1 MNFHENH
8 FFNRPRISFSK
19 DEMGNLGKEPP
30 YPDVFLQFIVYKSVQ
45 RQRYKNHETI
55 QTRISFWNYHCLN
68 QSLPSKHHFF
78 KMFTSWWLNQP
89 IWTICSSNWIISPSK
104 GENKTCLKP
113 PSILG
118 ADKHSTLW
126 LYFFIPFFSLLS
138 SPWKST
144 SSACSY
150 FVGHFSQPPRPQK
163 KRY

>member
-1 MNFHENH
+1 MKTISSTDHESVSA
-8 FFNRPRISFSK
+8 RMKWEIWGR
-19 DEMGNLGKEPP
+19 NLHIQMF
-30 YPDVFLQFIVYKSVQ
+30 FLQFIVYKSVQ

-55 QTRISFWNYHCLN
+55 QTMISFWNYHCLN

-113 PSILG
+113 PSIRG

-138 SPWKST
+138 SPWKNQLR
-144 SSACSY
+144 
-150 FVGHFSQPPRPQK
+150 VPVHIL
-163 KRY
+163 